1 MQPRGYG
8 YGGGATLST
17 RRNIAPIRSPSWRP
31 GAGRFDPREK
41 WGRRSLDSGR
51 MPRGPTRL
59 KLAVPLDY
67 GGSMLRRSFAVP
79 AVPLSAAL
87 LVPAPAAA
95 LADTFDAAGKGLPD
109 SVGINSM
116 WVIVAGCLV
125 MFMQAGFAFLEI
137 GFSRG
142 KNAGTVI
149 AKIVTNFSIAGIM
162 YWAVGFAFAFGGGLG
177 HIIGT
182 RGLFLRDFGD
192 PQQAFPIMGL
202 SDATIEAKWFFQFV
216 FCAVSLAIVWGT
228 TLERIK
234 FGVYVIYAVVFSAL
248 IYPIASGWVFGGGW
262 LQSSLGMQDFA
273 GSTAVHLIGA
283 TGALAALLLLGAR
296 HGKYGPDGEPRAI
309 PGHNMPL
316 FGLGVL
322 ILWLGWFG
330 FNPGSTLNATDGRF
344 PEILLVTQL
353 AAAAGVLG
361 ALITA
366 RWKTGSIDIGMA
378 GNGAIAALVAITA
391 PSGYVELW
399 TAPIIGGVAG
409 LMVPLAIYAIDK
421 RIDDP
426 VGALSA
432 HGIAGIWG
440 TISCGLFTA
449 PALAKYN
456 GFGDAGLIYTGS
468 FHQILVQ
475 ALGVVVVF
483 SFVFALS
490 YGTFWAI
497 KKTYG
502 LRVSAEEE
510 DAGLDI
516 SEHGMYGY
524 PEQFIPAPEL
534 VGYAVPPGGSRDIP
548 RRAPATQ
555 EVPAT

>member
-1 MQPRGYG
+1 
-8 YGGGATLST
+8 
-17 RRNIAPIRSPSWRP
+17 
-31 GAGRFDPREK
+31 
-41 WGRRSLDSGR
+41 
-51 MPRGPTRL
+51 
-59 KLAVPLDY
+59 
-67 GGSMLRRSFAVP
+67 MLRRRFPVG
-79 AVPLSAAL
+79 VLVVSALIVL
-87 LVPAPAAA
+87 LAPAAA
-95 LADTFDAAGKGLPD
+95 MADTFDAAGKGLPQ
-109 SVGINSM
+109 SVGINSI

-177 HIIGT
+177 HVIGT
-182 RGLFLRDFGD
+182 DGFFLRAFGD

-202 SDATIEAKWFFQFV
+202 SDATIESKWFFQFV

-296 HGKYGPDGEPRAI
+296 HGKYGPDGKPRAI

-330 FNPGSTLNATDGRF
+330 FNPGSTLNALDGRF
-344 PEILLVTQL
+344 TEVLLVTQL
-353 AAAAGVLG
+353 AACGGVLG
-361 ALITA
+361 AIITSYV
-366 RWKTGSIDIGMA
+366 KTKTVDIGMA
-378 GNGAIAALVAITA
+378 GNGAIGALVAITA
-391 PSGYVELW
+391 PSGYV
-399 TAPIIGGVAG
+399 APWAGVVIGLVAG
-409 LMVPLAIYAIDK
+409 VIVPLGVYAIDK
-421 RIDDP
+421 RLDDP
-426 VGALSA
+426 VGALTA
-432 HGIAGIWG
+432 HGLCGVWG
-440 TISCGLFTA
+440 TLSCGIFTL
-449 PALAKYN
+449 PTLAKFN
-456 GFGDAGLIYTGS
+456 AVGDPGLIYTGS

-475 ALGVVVVF
+475 ALGVVTVF
-483 SFVFALS
+483 AFVFAAS

-497 KKTYG
+497 KQTYG
-502 LRVSAEEE
+502 LRVSLEEE
-510 DAGLDI
+510 EAGLDI

-534 VGYAVPPGGSRDIP
+534 VGYGAVPAAARPP
-548 RRAPATQ
+548 AAAPIATPAPK
-555 EVPAT
+555 EVPA